1 MRIAIKFSYDGRNY
15 YGYAR
20 QLQLKTIEG
29 EIINSLMKHGIIE
42 NAKDSCFRSAS
53 RTDKGVSALCNIFAF
68 NTDTSKKQMLQDLSS
83 ELTDIVF
90 YGIKHVE
97 PDFNPRYA
105 NQRQYRYY
113 LFKKNFDVEKIII
126 SAALFTGEHDFSNF
140 AQAESFRNPV
150 RTIDNIVFEE
160 THDFLIIDFFAQTF
174 LWHQIRR
181 IVSALAKVG
190 HGKLEKE
197 QIIEA
202 LAIPEKKVDFGLAPA
217 EPLVL
222 KTIVYNFEF
231 EYDEKLL
238 EKTRNMEKR
247 IISYVQNH
255 LR

>member
-1 MRIAIKFSYDGRNY
+1 
-15 YGYAR
+15 
-20 QLQLKTIEG
+20 
-29 EIINSLMKHGIIE
+29 MKHGIIE
-42 NAKDSCFRSAS
+42 DAKESFFRSAS

-68 NTDTSKKQMLQDLSS
+68 NTDTSKKHILQDLSS

-113 LFKKNFDVEKIII
+113 LFKKNLDVKQIII

-140 AQAESFRNPV
+140 AQVESFRRPV

-160 THDFLIIDFFAQTF
+160 THDFLIIDFYAQTF

-181 IVSALAKVG
+181 IVSALKKVG
-190 HGKLEKE
+190 MDRLEKE
-197 QIIEA
+197 QLKEA
-202 LAIPEKKVDFGLAPA
+202 LNAPDKKTDFGLAPA

-222 KTIVYNFEF
+222 KDIIYNFEF

-238 EKTRNMEKR
+238 EKAQDIEKE
-247 IISYVQNH
+247 IILSV
-255 LR
+255 LKSFK